1 MDKQYSER
9 TTSDDFE
16 NAPLLFDVSHAGLSD
31 SEEFIADSPRFPRAT
46 SRITSVSLLSIPR
59 NSCDSDLDLKDL
71 KIRRTG
77 SGGDTKFYNNLTRAV
92 YHDRLTVLFENHYKK
107 RWNSAFVDDK
117 LNQSKGN
124 FQKFYERLCKKWNV
138 KPEREFIAQCENFI
152 GTWNYDSSLSQL
164 LVYEFKS
171 DKYDWL
177 MYSQDRVKD
186 LFNIVEDIRKQKRRL
201 VLRFIDWKRFIYSP
215 LKFTFVEQRKVAA
228 GKYGSVY
235 RWKHKVQGVDMAEVR
250 IIFYP
255 YDKVLKLDWI
265 QVKRFEMSGSQLVL
279 LLATFCDYLQFSLKL
294 NDASHEAR
302 ASSLIRKGESWYQQ
316 FGFNYDQSVIDRFEA
331 VLEEWDSI
339 TMVTKGAQKSL
350 RDDLENKKFLQI
362 LFSLRTKERC
372 PKWTWDPNEKRT
384 LTIPEKATIIT
395 SGTNSRTKS
404 SLIDGRLRP
413 KRYSP
418 HNSPRRLGRAGE
430 SITILEFLRRVYEMY
445 SICRTIRK
453 DLRQRQGITNKEVKQ
468 FKNMYAHIEDLANR
482 CDGYLRKNP
491 RTKTGYN
498 ILYGIDYGMTRKCT
512 PMSETAYM
520 ASVIS
525 NISPPLNSVTDA
537 KTINSVEQDKK
548 AKQSRVDRVNKRIM
562 ERARSPPKKL
572 KRSSNP
578 VLDENKE
585 NSVNRVEVCSHVPQ
599 EEQKKDS
606 PRPFVEKRN
615 DTEKFQFRSWKKCRL
630 SKQKSE
636 PMLEVNV
643 SLPIFFRAASE
654 TNIFSRQSFRD
665 DFLCNQ
671 RQISTLQ
678 THRIPDGEYGK
689 YLKLLQKLKVKL
701 ESGGDHE
708 GVSPLMRAIIM
719 NETEDLDHLVEN
731 NPADLNS
738 SDDYGRTVIFAAS
751 ALGHKE
757 LVKKLLAHDPLL
769 VDTISGKT
777 ALDYAKACERW
788 PVVKLLN
795 EYAEHKKTVVSV

>member
-1 MDKQYSER
+1 MDRQHSEM
-9 TTSDDFE
+9 TASDDFE
-16 NAPLLFDVSHAGLSD
+16 NSNMWFGVSHAGVSD
-31 SEEFIADSPRFPRAT
+31 SEDLLPDSPRFPRMK
-46 SRITSVSLLSIPR
+46 SRLTSVSCLSVPQKT
-59 NSCDSDLDLKDL
+59 CDLDLNDL
-71 KIRRTG
+71 KIKRTG
-77 SGGDTKFYNNLTRAV
+77 SWGDTMFYTNLTRAV
-92 YHDRLTVLFENHYKK
+92 YHDRLTVLFEKHYKK

-117 LNQSKGN
+117 LNQNKGN
-124 FQKFYERLCKKWNV
+124 FQKFYEQLCEKWNE
-138 KPEREFIAQCENFI
+138 KPEPEFIAQCENFI

-164 LVYEFKS
+164 LVYEFRS

-215 LKFTFVEQRKVAA
+215 LKFTFVEQKKVAA

-235 RWKHKVQGVDMAEVR
+235 RWKHKVRGVDMAEVR

-255 YDKVLKLDWI
+255 YDKVIKLDWI

-302 ASSLIRKGESWYQQ
+302 ASSLIRKGASWYQQ
-316 FGFNYDQSVIDRFEA
+316 FGFNYDKSVIDRFEA
-331 VLEEWDSI
+331 VLKEWDSI

-350 RDDLENKKFLQI
+350 RDDLENKKFLQL

-372 PKWTWDPNEKRT
+372 PKWTWYQTEKLT
-384 LTIPEKATIIT
+384 LGVPDKE
-395 SGTNSRTKS
+395 
-404 SLIDGRLRP
+404 SLLNDGRVRP

-418 HNSPRRLGRAGE
+418 QDSPRRSRSATE

-453 DLRQRQGITNKEVKQ
+453 DLKLRQGITTKEEKQ

-491 RTKTGYN
+491 RTKSGYN
-498 ILYGIDYGMTRKCT
+498 ILYGIDYGMTRACT

-525 NISPPLNSVTDA
+525 HISPPDRSVTDA
-537 KTINSVEQDKK
+537 NTINSVEEYKK
-548 AKQSRVDRVNKRIM
+548 AKQLVVDRLNKRIM
-562 ERARSPPKKL
+562 ERARSPSNKL

-585 NSVNRVEVCSHVPQ
+585 NSVDRVEVCTHMPH
-599 EEQKKDS
+599 EEQKEDS
-606 PRPFVEKRN
+606 PQTFVEERN
-615 DTEKFQFRSWKKCRL
+615 DTEKIPPISWEKCRL

-636 PMLEVNV
+636 PVVEIFI
-643 SLPIFFRAASE
+643 SLPNFFKAASE
-654 TNIFSRQSFRD
+654 TNVFNRQLLSD
-665 DFLCNQ
+665 EYPYNET
-671 RQISTLQ
+671 QISTLQ
-678 THRIPDGEYGK
+678 IHRVPHGEYGD
-689 YLKLLQKLKVKL
+689 YLKMLQKLKVKL

-708 GVSPLMRAIIM
+708 EVNPLMRAIIM
-719 NETEDLDHLVEN
+719 NETEELDYLVEN

-757 LVKKLLAHDPLL
+757 VVKKLLAHDALL
-769 VDTISGKT
+769 VDTLSGKT

-795 EYAEHKKTVVSV
+795 EYAENKKTNV